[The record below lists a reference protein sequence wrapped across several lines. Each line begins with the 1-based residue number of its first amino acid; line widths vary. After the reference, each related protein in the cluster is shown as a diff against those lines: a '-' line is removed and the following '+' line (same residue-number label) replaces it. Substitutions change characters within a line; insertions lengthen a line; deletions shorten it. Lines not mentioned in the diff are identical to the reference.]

1 MSLALTTHLAT
12 HEVTTLESLRRHPH
26 PNIVKYRG
34 CVVEGALV
42 EGIALERYTH
52 QLSYV
57 ADKVD
62 PAMVLRDVGS
72 ALEHLHA
79 LGIVHVRAF

>member
-1 MSLALTTHLAT
+1 M
-12 HEVTTLESLRRHPH
+12 
-26 PNIVKYRG
+26 
-34 CVVEGALV
+34 